1 MITTES
7 FYRYSLLLATLVVS
21 MIIWFDPDL
30 TKYVNPI
37 SIQNSEGYIP
47 YQETAAYSSYN
58 PNAAS
63 SFNVMYPGY
72 INRYTAGAIADS
84 YRNCPWSGV
93 GCTNKK
99 KNNAL

>member
-30 TKYVNPI
+30 TKYVSPT
-37 SIQNSEGYIP
+37 SEGYIP
-47 YQETAAYSSYN
+47 YQETTAYAISA
-58 PNAAS
+58 PNRGN

-72 INRYTAGAIADS
+72 INKYNADAIANS
-84 YRNCPWSGV
+84 YRNCSWGGI
-93 GCTNKK
+93 GCKF
-99 KNNAL
+99 